1 MTQEFTVSHRNVAT
15 IQHDVDFAVVN
26 LLSRDQRIRGALD
39 NKART
44 SQKCGLF
51 IGKALENKRLG
62 DCFASSFRRFTTS

>member
-39 NKART
+39 SKQNAPKVR
-44 SQKCGLF
+44 
-51 IGKALENKRLG
+51 
-62 DCFASSFRRFTTS
+62 FAFPLDP